1 MEIRRG
7 EKKTKNINIKIH
19 LIKVTTQEKSF
30 YISRERGSFE
40 WIDAKDNSEP
50 NIHFDFNAW
59 YKERTVKAMIPRARK
74 SYWFK
79 DLPQNAQM
87 EPFQTI
93 ISNYYNE
100 DRVNELKEKGADFY
114 ITEEESA

>member
-1 MEIRRG
+1 M
-7 EKKTKNINIKIH
+7 KTINIKIY
-19 LIKVTTQEKSF
+19 LIKVITQKNCF
-30 YISRERGSFE
+30 YIGRERGSFE
-40 WIDAKDNSEP
+40 WIDIKDNGEP
-50 NIHFDFNAW
+50 DIHFDFNAW

-93 ISNYYNE
+93 IKNWYSE
-100 DRVNELKEKGADFY
+100 DQINELKEKGADFY
-114 ITEEESA
+114 ITEEESV

>member
-1 MEIRRG
+1 M
-7 EKKTKNINIKIH
+7 KKVINIKIY
-19 LIKVTTQEKSF
+19 LIKVTTQEKTF
-30 YISRERGSFE
+30 YIGREGGRVGSFE
-40 WIDAKDNSEP
+40 YIDAKDDGDP
-50 NIHFDFNAW
+50 DIHFAFNAW
-59 YKERTVKAMIPRARK
+59 YKERTVKALIPRARK

-79 DLPQNAQM
+79 DLPKNAQM

-93 ISNYYNE
+93 MKNWYSE